1 MGIGII
7 SFDRPQYLRQLLKSL
22 EKQDLKDTEFHLF
35 QDGEVNKFSKRQ
47 VTVHGL
53 TRKCIRL
60 FNEAELPNKFIHDRR
75 ENVGNAINQFE
86 AIEFMSD
93 NYDKFLIIEDDVVLS
108 PHYFRLIRILGR
120 KIKGNVFSVGMGF
133 KRLCKKENIDI
144 NLNNLIKSNHE
155 IGNSV
160 HWWSELYSA
169 KNWKKVRKDFLD
181 YYEFVKDVDYRNR
194 PSDEI
199 RKFFHS
205 QGFPISQT
213 SQDAGRDYA
222 LFKNDMIRLNTVV
235 NRGIYIGEY
244 GLHFRPSTFR
254 RGEYDKQFP
263 YVHRMDRRLKNFY
276 EL

>member
-22 EKQDLKDTEFHLF
+22 EKQDLVDTEFHLF

-53 TRKCIRL
+53 TRKCIKL
-60 FNEAELPNKFIHDRR
+60 FNEAELPNKFIHDRKV
-75 ENVGNAINQFE
+75 NVGNAINQFE

-108 PHYFRLIRILGR
+108 PHYIRLVKLLGK
-120 KIKGNVFSVGMGF
+120 KINNDVFSVGLGF
-133 KRLCKKENIDI
+133 KRLCKKENIDY
-144 NLNNLIKSNHE
+144 NLTRLVTSNDRV
-155 IGNSV
+155 GNSI
-160 HWWSELYSA
+160 HWWCELYSS
-169 KNWKKVRKDFLD
+169 KNWKKVRKDFLE
-181 YYEFVKDVDYRNR
+181 YYKFVKDVDYKMR

-205 QGFPISQT
+205 QGFNINQT

-222 LFKNDMIRLNTVV
+222 LFKNGMIRLNTVV

-244 GLHFRPSTFR
+244 GLHFTPNKFKL
-254 RGEYDKQFP
+254 GGYDKQYP
-263 YVHRMDRRLKNFY
+263 YIHRMDSKLKEF